1 MQPRFRNVFAV
12 LRLGLHFEIPFIF
25 NRKLLFMNYVIKIV
39 ASRYPSL
46 HACGWRAGAENHKI
60 NDDKVKLQLTFMRS
74 IILIEYTKTN
84 SQIT

>member
-1 MQPRFRNVFAV
+1 
-12 LRLGLHFEIPFIF
+12 
-25 NRKLLFMNYVIKIV
+25 MNYVIKII

-46 HACGWRAGAENHKI
+46 HACGWKARAENLKT
-60 NDDKVKLQLTFMRS
+60 NGDKVKLQLTFMRS

>member
-1 MQPRFRNVFAV
+1 
-12 LRLGLHFEIPFIF
+12 
-25 NRKLLFMNYVIKIV
+25 MNYVTKII

-46 HACGWRAGAENHKI
+46 HACGWKAGAENPTT
-60 NDDKVKLQLTFMRS
+60 NDNKVKLQLTFMRS